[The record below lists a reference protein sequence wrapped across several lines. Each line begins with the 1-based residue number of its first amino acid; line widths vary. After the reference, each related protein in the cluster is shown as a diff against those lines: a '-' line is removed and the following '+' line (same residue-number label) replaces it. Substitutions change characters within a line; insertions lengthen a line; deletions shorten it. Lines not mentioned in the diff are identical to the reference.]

1 MQTSYFKTS
10 KALLEYLELP
20 TPPES
25 HDDEQ
30 AFVTRVP
37 LGFAKLMEK
46 GNPNDPLL
54 LQVLASTRENALVP
68 GYTAHPLEESAYNPV
83 PGLIHKYRSRV
94 LLTVTGS
101 CAIHC
106 RYCFRR
112 HFPYQDNNPGLKGW
126 QKAFDYIQNDDC
138 IDEVIFSG
146 GDPLMAKNGHLAVL
160 IEGLAAIPHIKTIRM
175 HSRIPIVE
183 PERIDAHFCNL
194 FDHERF
200 CVVMVMHANHAN
212 ELSREVA
219 EACARMRASGM
230 QLLNQSVLLKNI
242 NDSAETLTT
251 LSRKLWSLGVLP
263 YYLHEL
269 DKVQGAAHFEVAS
282 TQAKQLMAKL
292 SEALPGYLVPKF
304 VVEIPG
310 VPNKTIRT

>member
-10 KALLEYLELP
+10 KALLAYLELP

-54 LQVLASTRENALVP
+54 LQVLASTSENALVP
-68 GYTAHPLEESAYNPV
+68 GYKAHPLEESAYNPV

-112 HFPYQDNNPGLKGW
+112 HFPYQDNNPGKKGW
-126 QKAFDYIQNDDC
+126 HKAFEYIQNDDR
-138 IDEVIFSG
+138 IDEVILSG

-160 IEGLAAIPHIKTIRM
+160 LEGLAAIPHIKIIRM

-183 PERIDAHFCNL
+183 PERIDANFCNL
-194 FDHERF
+194 FDHGRF
-200 CVVMVMHANHAN
+200 RVVMVLHTNHAN

-219 EACARMRASGM
+219 EACARMRATGM

-242 NDSAETLTT
+242 NDSAEALIA

-269 DKVQGAAHFEVAS
+269 DKVQGAAHFEVNS
-282 TQAKQLMAKL
+282 TQAKHLMAKL

-310 VPNKTIRT
+310 RPNKTIRA